1 MGIQNRLR
9 ELRAARGLTQ
19 EQMATELGVSQ
30 AHVSRIE
37 GGYAPSFELAQAVC
51 RVLGVELSD
60 AWPMGTDT
68 TAGEDLAP
76 TGT

>member
-19 EQMATELGVSQ
+19 EQMAASLGVSQ
-30 AHVSRIE
+30 AHVSRVE

-68 TAGEDLAP
+68 TAGEDLAR

>member
-19 EQMATELGVSQ
+19 EQMATELHVSQ
-30 AHVSRIE
+30 AHVSRLE
-37 GGYAPSFELAQAVC
+37 GGFAPSFELAQAVC

-60 AWPMGTDT
+60 AWPIGTDT
-68 TAGEDLAP
+68 AAGEDLAP